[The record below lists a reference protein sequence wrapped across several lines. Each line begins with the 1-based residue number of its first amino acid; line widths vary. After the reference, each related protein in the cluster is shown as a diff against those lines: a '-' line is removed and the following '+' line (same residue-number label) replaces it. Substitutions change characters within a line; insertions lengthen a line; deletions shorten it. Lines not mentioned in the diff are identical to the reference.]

1 MIGIN
6 DFTTLTFDCYGTLI
20 DWERG
25 IFAELR
31 PWADRHGRQDLD
43 DNVLLETFGSTEAA
57 CELETPG
64 MLYPQILEEV
74 HRRLARRWGIRSTVD
89 EVVNFGQSV
98 PRWPAFDDSAAALQ
112 YLKRYYKLVI
122 ISNVDRASFSKSNE
136 KLGVEFDRVITAQ
149 DVGSYK
155 PDIRNF
161 DYALADLKQS
171 LGVGKDE
178 ILHTAQS
185 IFHDVL
191 PAKSVGLKTLWIN
204 RRKDIGGWGATPAPD
219 KEGDAARPDLE
230 VASMAD
236 FVALHQAPCAARPSD
251 DTIRWREFP
260 DALAA
265 GEGTHVRRPRELV
278 GASTLCHSRES
289 GNPEPR
295 HARPSLDARFRGH
308 DTDACSPPPILNNSR
323 S

>member
-31 PWADRHGRQDLD
+31 PWADRHGRHDLD

-74 HRRLARRWGIRSTVD
+74 HRRLARRWGIQSTVD
-89 EVVNFGQSV
+89 EVVSFGQSV
-98 PRWPAFDDSAAALQ
+98 HRWPAFDDSAAALQ
-112 YLKRYYKLVI
+112 YLKQYYKLVI
-122 ISNVDRASFSKSNE
+122 VSNVDRASFSRSNE

-155 PDIRNF
+155 PNIRNF

-185 IFHDVL
+185 IFHDVV
-191 PAKSVGLKTLWIN
+191 PAKSVGLRTLWIN

-230 VASMAD
+230 IASMAD
-236 FVALHQAPCAARPSD
+236 FVALHQGTVRGAA
-251 DTIRWREFP
+251 
-260 DALAA
+260 
-265 GEGTHVRRPRELV
+265 V
-278 GASTLCHSRES
+278 
-289 GNPEPR
+289 
-295 HARPSLDARFRGH
+295 
-308 DTDACSPPPILNNSR
+308 
-323 S
+323 

>member
-6 DFTTLTFDCYGTLI
+6 GFTTLTFDCYGTLI

-43 DNVLLETFGSTEAA
+43 DNCSSRHSVRPRPPARSKPPACSIRKSSKKCTVDWLGGGASDRPGRG
-57 CELETPG
+57 CELRSIGPS
-64 MLYPQILEEV
+64 
-74 HRRLARRWGIRSTVD
+74 LA
-89 EVVNFGQSV
+89 
-98 PRWPAFDDSAAALQ
+98 AFDDSAAALR

-122 ISNVDRASFSKSNE
+122 ISNVDRASFSRSNE

-178 ILHTAQS
+178 ILHTAQIS
-185 IFHDVL
+185 
-191 PAKSVGLKTLWIN
+191 
-204 RRKDIGGWGATPAPD
+204 
-219 KEGDAARPDLE
+219 
-230 VASMAD
+230 SMT
-236 FVALHQAPCAARPSD
+236 S
-251 DTIRWREFP
+251 
-260 DALAA
+260 
-265 GEGTHVRRPRELV
+265 
-278 GASTLCHSRES
+278 
-289 GNPEPR
+289 
-295 HARPSLDARFRGH
+295 
-308 DTDACSPPPILNNSR
+308 SPPNR
-323 S
+323 WA

>member
-43 DNVLLETFGSTEAA
+43 DNMLLETFGSTEAA

-64 MLYPQILEEV
+64 TLYPQILEEV
-74 HRRLARRWGIRSTVD
+74 HRRLARRWGIRSTAD
-89 EVVNFGQSV
+89 EIVNFGQSV

-161 DYALADLKQS
+161 HYALADLKQS

-236 FVALHQAPCAARPSD
+236 FVALHQGHLRGAA
-251 DTIRWREFP
+251 
-260 DALAA
+260 
-265 GEGTHVRRPRELV
+265 V
-278 GASTLCHSRES
+278 
-289 GNPEPR
+289 
-295 HARPSLDARFRGH
+295 
-308 DTDACSPPPILNNSR
+308 
-323 S
+323 